1 MHAEHQSTNAA
12 ESGGPETTPLT
23 GMAPGQNRIPEISA
37 NYTCPMHPQILSEK
51 PGACPICGMALEPVT
66 PTVATEDHGELKDF
80 ARRFWVGALLTL
92 PVLLLAMGDSI
103 PGLRQIVGAIEPR
116 TSLWIQFALSTP
128 VFFWAGW
135 PFLER
140 AWSSVIHRSPNMFTL
155 IALGTGAAYFFSVMQ
170 LLASGAHSEG
180 HGMNAYFEA
189 AAVITVLALLGQVL
203 ELRAR
208 AKTSSAIQGLL
219 ALAPKTARRVKEDRE
234 EEVPVAA
241 IQVGDVL
248 RVRPGERVPV
258 DGILLEGRSELNES
272 MVTGEPMP
280 VTKKPGDAL
289 TGGTV
294 NGSGSF
300 LFRAERVGSQ
310 TLLAQIVSLVA
321 KAQRSQAPVQRIA
334 DQVAAWFVPIVLLI
348 SLVTFVTWLIFGP
361 DPRLP
366 FAFNSAVAVLIIA
379 CPCALGLATP
389 MAVMVGVGR
398 GAQLGILFRDA
409 AVLEKLEKIDTVVF
423 DKTGTLTEGKPAV
436 AETVAFNPFQRSE
449 VLRLAAAVESQS
461 EHPIGLAIV
470 QAAGNQP
477 LPKATGFQAAIGS
490 GVEAEVENH
499 LIFVGKLSE
508 EEHPRTVARQIADR
522 WRKEGKTA
530 VMLQVD
536 KQPAGLIAIADPLKA
551 NSATAVKE
559 LHALNLRT
567 VMLTGDNHLTAR
579 HLAEEVG
586 IEQVMA
592 EVSPEQKQAE
602 IVKLQKAGAKVA
614 MAGDGINDAPALA
627 TAYVGIAM
635 GTGTEVAMESAGVTL
650 VKGDLGVLASAILLG
665 RATMRNIRQN
675 LIFAFIYNILGVP
688 IAAGV
693 LYPMFGLLLNP
704 MLASLA
710 MSLSSV
716 SVIANALRLRAVH
729 SISRRLPA

>member
-499 LIFVGKLSE
+499 LIFVGKLSQ

-586 IEQVMA
+586 IGQVMA

>member
-1 MHAEHQSTNAA
+1 MRTEHQSTNAA
-12 ESGGPETTPLT
+12 ESGEPGTAPLP
-23 GMAPGQNRIPEISA
+23 GVDPGQNWVPDLSA

-51 PGACPICGMALEPVT
+51 PGTCPICGMALEPVAPAVT
-66 PTVATEDHGELKDF
+66 TDDHSELKDF
-80 ARRFWVGALLTL
+80 TRRFWVGALLTL

-103 PGLRQIVGAIEPR
+103 PGLKQIVGAIEPR

-128 VFFWAGW
+128 VFFWAGR

-140 AWSSVIHRSPNMFTL
+140 AWSSVVHRSPNMFTL
-155 IALGTGAAYFFSVMQ
+155 ISLGTGAAYFFSVMQ
-170 LLASGAHSEG
+170 LLVSGAHSEG
-180 HGMNAYFEA
+180 HSMNAYFEA

-219 ALAPKTARRVKEDRE
+219 ALAPKTAHRVKEDQE
-234 EEVPVAA
+234 EAVPVAA

-272 MVTGEPMP
+272 MITGEPMP
-280 VTKKPGDAL
+280 VTKKAGDAL
-289 TGGTV
+289 TGGAV

-300 LFRAERVGSQ
+300 LFKAERVGTQ

-334 DQVAAWFVPIVLLI
+334 DQVATWFVPIVLLI

-361 DPRLP
+361 DPRLA

-423 DKTGTLTEGKPAV
+423 DKTGTLTEGKPGV
-436 AETVAFNPFQRSE
+436 TETVAFNPFQRPE
-449 VLRLAAAVESQS
+449 LLRLAAAVESQS
-461 EHPIGLAIV
+461 EHPIGQAIV
-470 QAAGNQP
+470 KAAGDQP
-477 LPKATGFQAAIGS
+477 LPKATGFQATIGS
-490 GVEAEVENH
+490 GVEAEVEDH
-499 LIFVGKLSE
+499 LIFVGKLSQ

-536 KQPAGLIAIADPLKA
+536 KQPAGLFAIADPLKS

-559 LHALNLRT
+559 LHALNLKT
-567 VMLTGDNHLTAR
+567 VMLTGDNQLTAR

-586 IEQVMA
+586 IGQIIA

-602 IVKLQKAGAKVA
+602 IVKLQRTGAKVA

-650 VKGDLGVLASAILLG
+650 VKGDLGVLVSAILLG

-675 LIFAFIYNILGVP
+675 LVFAFVYNILGVP

-693 LYPMFGLLLNP
+693 LYPVFGLLLNP

>member
-170 LLASGAHSEG
+170 LLVSGAHSEG

-499 LIFVGKLSE
+499 LIFVGKLSQ

-586 IEQVMA
+586 IGQVMA

-675 LIFAFIYNILGVP
+675 LIFAFVYNILGVP